1 MPHRIT
7 TVRPPL
13 TLAERL
19 HDYSVETE
27 HSKSA
32 IIRGALDQYRHTPL
46 QSGASCPVK
55 QLYRRTGQTLALTPV
70 GFSCP
75 VDAMDAYLAKAK
87 RAKVSFGGYVSLALA
102 DLFAV

>member
-13 TLAERL
+13 SLAERL
-19 HDYSVETE
+19 DQYSVETE

-32 IIRGALDQYRHTPL
+32 IIRGALDQYRHTP
-46 QSGASCPVK
+46 SPAGAPCPVR
-55 QLYRRTGQTLALTPV
+55 QLYRKTGSVLALTPV

-75 VDAMDAYLAKAK
+75 VDAMDVYLA
-87 RAKVSFGGYVSLALA
+87 RAKKANLSFGGYVSLALA